1 MNRNL
6 IIGIDLGTTN
16 SCVAVMEGDKPIV
29 LENPEGKRTTPSV
42 VAFKGKEVIVG
53 DAAKRQMITNKD
65 TIHSIKRL
73 MGTDKKVTID
83 GKQYTAEEISAK
95 VLSYIKTYAEKK
107 LGHTVTKAVITVP
120 AYFNDAQR
128 NATKN
133 AGKIAGL
140 EVERIINEPT
150 AAALAYGLEKANQ
163 EQKILVY
170 DLGGGTFD
178 VSILD
183 MAQGTFE
190 VLSTSGDNNL
200 GGDDWD
206 QKIID
211 WLLTEIRNEHNIDLS
226 KDKMVLQRLKD
237 GAEKAK
243 IDLSSLNSVQ
253 ILLPFL
259 SMVNGQPLNVEKTL
273 TKTHFE
279 NLTKDL
285 LDRTIKPLED
295 AITEAKIN
303 KSELDQI
310 LLVGGSTRMPAVQA
324 LVEKITGKK
333 PNLSINPDE
342 VVALGAAVQAGV
354 LSGSVKDILL
364 LDVTPLT
371 LGIETQGGVA
381 TPLIKRNT
389 TIPVSKSQIFSTA
402 VDNQPAVDVHVVQGE
417 RPMANQNKSL
427 GNFNLSGIDPA
438 PRGMPQIEI
447 TFSIDANGILNVT
460 AKDKK
465 TGKEQSITIT
475 DSSGLKEDDI
485 NRMIKEA
492 EEHAEEDR
500 KIKEKAEIKNEAET
514 WISILEKQLESEDA
528 QKLSEEQK
536 AEAKKQVDE
545 MKELLKAEK
554 YDELKTKMDVLKK
567 ASEAMAQQF
576 NQART
581 PEDIP
586 ESEPDIS
593 QAEVVE
599 EVTEEVKE
607 EKSKSNGKSKK

>member
-1 MNRNL
+1 MNRNI

-73 MGTDKKVTID
+73 MGTNKKVYVD
-83 GKQYTAEEISAK
+83 GTEYTAEEISARI
-95 VLSYIKTYAEKK
+95 LTYIKNYAEKK
-107 LGHTVTKAVITVP
+107 LNHPVSRAVITVP

-140 EVERIINEPT
+140 EVERIVNEPT
-150 AAALAYGLEKANQ
+150 AAALAYGLDKTDH

-178 VSILD
+178 VSVLD
-183 MAQGTFE
+183 MGQGTFE
-190 VLSTSGDNNL
+190 VLSTSGDNCL

-226 KDKMVLQRLKD
+226 KDKMALQRLKD
-237 GAEKAK
+237 VAEKTK
-243 IDLSSLNSVQ
+243 IDLSGLNSAQ

-273 TKTHFE
+273 TRTHFE

-285 LDRTIKPLED
+285 LERTIKPLED
-295 AITEAKIN
+295 ALKEAKIE
-303 KSELDQI
+303 KSELNQV

-324 LVEKITGKK
+324 LVEKITNKK
-333 PNLSINPDE
+333 ANLSINPDE

-389 TIPVSKSQIFSTA
+389 TIPVSKSQDFSTA

-427 GNFNLSGIDPA
+427 GTFNLSGIEPA
-438 PRGMPQIEI
+438 PRGIPQIEI

-465 TGKEQSITIT
+465 TGQEKSITIT
-475 DSSGLKEDDI
+475 DSSGLKEDEI
-485 NRMIKEA
+485 KRMMRDA

-500 KIKEKAEIKNEAET
+500 KIKEKAELKNEAES
-514 WISILEKQLESEDA
+514 WIAILEKQL
-528 QKLSEEQK
+528 KSEESKKLPDNQK
-536 AEAKKQVDE
+536 VEIQKQVDE
-545 MKELLKAEK
+545 IKQLLKDEK
-554 YDELKTKMDVLKK
+554 MEALKQKIDALKK
-567 ASEAMAQQF
+567 ASEAITKHFQEQKRTAEEVPET
-576 NQART
+576 NQKFTEQTAT
-581 PEDIP
+581 E
-586 ESEPDIS
+586 
-593 QAEVVE
+593 AEVVE
-599 EVTEEVKE
+599 EADE
-607 EKSKSNGKSKK
+607 SKKNKKN